1 MKQEAMA
8 GDNTALLNAG
18 KLLSLIAQK
27 GATSRS
33 ELIEAS
39 GASRMTVSQRLSALM
54 GAGLVEE
61 TSETLPSG
69 GRPTRQLRLCPG
81 AGYLLVANIGETHL
95 HVAATDL
102 TAKIVAEQ
110 TMPFR
115 ISDGPQMVL
124 DQIAEGFSAL
134 IGALPQQPGALF
146 GMGLSLPTPV
156 DFKAGRVVGPS
167 VLFGWDGFDIR
178 GWLGKRFHVPVYVEN
193 DVNLMTIYEHRLHFA
208 GVEEMIFIK
217 VGTGIGS
224 GIVSQGRIL
233 RGAKGAAGDIGHIQI
248 KSTHPPLCRCGK
260 LGCLEAWAGGWALAR
275 DLTAN
280 GFPASTARDVID
292 LFDRQ
297 TPEALMLLR
306 KAGRS
311 VGEVVCEVVSVLN
324 PALIVI
330 GGTISQAG
338 DTLLDGVRE
347 LVYQRCLPL
356 ATSDLTIVA
365 SPAEEDTA
373 ILGAAHLV
381 LDGIFDIGAIH
392 RILERVADLPGSRA

>member
-1 MKQEAMA
+1 MKPTAIA
-8 GDNTALLNAG
+8 WDGTALLNAG
-18 KLLSLIAQK
+18 RLLNLIASG

-33 ELIEAS
+33 DLIEAS
-39 GASRMTVSQRLSALM
+39 GLSRMTVSQRLSSLL

-61 TSETLPSG
+61 TPQTLPSG
-69 GRPTRQLRLCPG
+69 GRPTRQLRLRPQ
-81 AGYLLVANIGETHL
+81 AGHLLVANIGETHL

-102 TAKIVAEQ
+102 AATILAEQ
-110 TMPFR
+110 TMPFQ
-115 ISDGPQMVL
+115 ISDGPQVVL
-124 DQIAEGFSAL
+124 TQIGEGFTAL
-134 IGALPQQPGALF
+134 ARALPPHSGPLF
-146 GMGLSLPTPV
+146 GIGLSLPTPV
-156 DFKAGRVVGPS
+156 DFNAGRVVGPS

-178 GWLGKRFHVPVYVEN
+178 GWLGQRFNVSVYVEN

-208 GVEEMIFIK
+208 GVEDMIFIK

-233 RGAKGAAGDIGHIQI
+233 RGAKGAAGDIGHIQV
-248 KSTHPPLCRCGK
+248 KSAHPPLCRCGK
-260 LGCLEAWAGGWALAR
+260 LGCLEAWASGWALAR
-275 DLTAN
+275 DLTTN

-311 VGEVVCEVVSVLN
+311 VGEVVCEVVSLLN
-324 PALIVI
+324 PGLIVI

-356 ATSDLTIVA
+356 ATSDLKIVA
-365 SPAEEDTA
+365 SAAEEDTA
-373 ILGAAHLV
+373 ILGAAQLV
-381 LDGIFDIGAIH
+381 LDGIFDMAAIDQ
-392 RILERVADLPGSRA
+392 ILERTARMHTSV